1 MPATSAVYIN
11 QQLQFEFAKILHN
24 NSLLCPSLPCRM
36 NLVTTRMLDFDNTT
50 VNQTYTLTV
59 TVNDTVHEDTII
71 VDVVVMDLN
80 DNNPIFENATYQYV
94 VNSYGTCTQY
104 INRIAGI
111 FRRYKN

>member
-1 MPATSAVYIN
+1 
-11 QQLQFEFAKILHN
+11 
-24 NSLLCPSLPCRM
+24 M

-94 VNSYGTCTQY
+94 VNSYGTCTQNYTVHKPYSRY
-104 INRIAGI
+104 IS
-111 FRRYKN
+111 KV